1 MPGGVSSPVRSFASV
16 GGTPFFVKKGRGATV
31 IDADGNRYVDFV
43 MSYGPL
49 VFGHAHGPILSAVR
63 RALPR
68 GTSYGAPT
76 RGEVELAE
84 RVTKAFPSM
93 EKVRFVS
100 SGTEATMSA
109 VRLARGATG
118 RDLVLKFAGCYHGHA
133 DSFLVLAGS
142 GVATLGIPGSPGV
155 PASLAGLTL
164 TARYND
170 LASVEALFAAHP
182 KRIAVIA
189 VEPVAANMG
198 VVAPAPGFLEGLRAI
213 ANREGA
219 LLLFDDVITG
229 FRVAKGGAQELYGVR
244 ADLTCLGKILG
255 GGLPV
260 GAYGGRSDL
269 MARIAPDGPVY
280 QAGTLSGN
288 PLAMAAGKAMLDSLT
303 PAVYAKLEKA
313 AVELERGMNA
323 AARKVGVEDRVV
335 INRVGSILTPFFTA
349 GPVLNFDDA
358 KTSDL
363 EAFRKW
369 FHALLAGG
377 VFVAPAQFEAMFVS
391 TAHTPRDIAATVKAH
406 ETALRA
412 AFGLTAGG

>member
-31 IDADGNRYVDFV
+31 IDADGNRYVDWV

-49 VFGHAHGPILSAVR
+49 LFGHAYGPVLSAVR

-133 DSFLVLAGS
+133 DSFLVSAGS

-170 LASVEALFAAHP
+170 IASVEALFAAHP

-189 VEPVAANMG
+189 VEPIAANMG
-198 VVAPAPGFLEGLRAI
+198 VVAPASGFLESLRAI
-213 ANREGA
+213 ASREGA
-219 LLLFDDVITG
+219 VLLFDEVITG
-229 FRVAKGGAQELYGVR
+229 FRVARGGAQELYGVR

-260 GAYGGRSDL
+260 GAYGGRADL
-269 MARIAPDGPVY
+269 MAWIAPDGPVY

-313 AVELERGMNA
+313 AAELERGLNA
-323 AARKVGVEDRVV
+323 AARRVGVQDRVV
-335 INRVGSILTPFFTA
+335 INRVGSILTPFFTR

-358 KTSDL
+358 KKSDL
-363 EAFRKW
+363 VAFRKW
-369 FHALLAGG
+369 FHALLANG

-406 ETALRA
+406 ETALKA

>member
-84 RVTKAFPSM
+84 RVTVAFPSIA
-93 EKVRFVS
+93 KVRFVS
-100 SGTEATMSA
+100 SGTEAMMSA

-133 DSFLVLAGS
+133 DSFLVSAGS

-155 PASLAGLTL
+155 PASLASLTL

-198 VVAPAPGFLEGLRAI
+198 VVAPASGFLEGLRAI

-219 LLLFDDVITG
+219 LLLFDEVITG

-358 KTSDL
+358 KTSDV

>member
-31 IDADGNRYVDFV
+31 IDADGNRYVDWV

-133 DSFLVLAGS
+133 DSFLVSAGS

-219 LLLFDDVITG
+219 LLLFDEVITG

-244 ADLTCLGKILG
+244 GGPHVPRQDPRGRAARRRVRRPRGPHGEDRAGRPRLPGRDALGK
-255 GGLPV
+255 P
-260 GAYGGRSDL
+260 ARDGGREGD
-269 MARIAPDGPVY
+269 ARFPHARGLREAREGREGARARD
-280 QAGTLSGN
+280 
-288 PLAMAAGKAMLDSLT
+288 
-303 PAVYAKLEKA
+303 
-313 AVELERGMNA
+313 ER
-323 AARKVGVEDRVV
+323 RREE
-335 INRVGSILTPFFTA
+335 GSASRTA
-349 GPVLNFDDA
+349 
-358 KTSDL
+358 S
-363 EAFRKW
+363 
-369 FHALLAGG
+369 
-377 VFVAPAQFEAMFVS
+377 
-391 TAHTPRDIAATVKAH
+391 
-406 ETALRA
+406 
-412 AFGLTAGG
+412 

>member
-1 MPGGVSSPVRSFASV
+1 M

-84 RVTKAFPSM
+84 RVTVAFPSIA
-93 EKVRFVS
+93 KVRFVS

-133 DSFLVLAGS
+133 DSFLVSAGS

-198 VVAPAPGFLEGLRAI
+198 VVAPAPGFLEGLRAM

-219 LLLFDDVITG
+219 LLLFDEVITG

-363 EAFRKW
+363 EVFRKW